1 MSFYE
6 QLAARSDLA
15 DMIRSKDEAYTQL
28 LGNKECDRISAA
40 EMFAAK
46 AHEVYD
52 YAANT
57 ENCDTLCFMSN
68 VKTLRE
74 QTAEILE
81 AAGRDN
87 EVRSVIAPLAQ
98 ELHIRL

>member
-1 MSFYE
+1 MGMEPDWTLATIIHAKDESFKAIISGTGDKLQASE
-6 QLAARSDLA
+6 EFAARA
-15 DMIRSKDEAYTQL
+15 QEV
-28 LGNKECDRISAA
+28 
-40 EMFAAK
+40 FAFTSST
-46 AHEVYD
+46 D
-52 YAANT
+52 
-57 ENCDTLCFMSN
+57 NCDTLCFMSN